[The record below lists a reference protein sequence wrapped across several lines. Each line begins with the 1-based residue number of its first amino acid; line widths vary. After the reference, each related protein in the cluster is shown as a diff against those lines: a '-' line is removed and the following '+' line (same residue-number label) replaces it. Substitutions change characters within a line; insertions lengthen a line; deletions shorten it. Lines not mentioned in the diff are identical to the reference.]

1 MLAQIENTCTTY
13 LTATVNLYFIDERAV
28 HREDTLYAYAI
39 GNFANGESF
48 FHPAVSALNYIAL
61 KLLNTLFVSF
71 FDFIVNRNAVT
82 GFEIRNIVAQILARD
97 GFNNR
102 IHVLKNWG
110 AKISKCLC
118 FSNRSLPFSTKSCFL
133 VITLHICSPI
143 RMRKLRLQELNRLS
157 TEDFRQAS
165 KLPMV
170 VVLDN
175 IRSMHN
181 VGSFFRTTD
190 AFRCE
195 KLVLCGITAQPPHR
209 DITKTALGADRSV
222 LWEYFADTQ
231 AAVFELKKQGYFII
245 GVEQTTQSVPLQD
258 FSMPEKPIAVI
269 FGNEIDGLQSEVL
282 ELCNVCI
289 EIPQA
294 GTKHSLNVSVAAGIV
309 LWHFCAPHLSS
320 LP

>member
-1 MLAQIENTCTTY
+1 
-13 LTATVNLYFIDERAV
+13 
-28 HREDTLYAYAI
+28 
-39 GNFANGESF
+39 
-48 FHPAVSALNYIAL
+48 
-61 KLLNTLFVSF
+61 
-71 FDFIVNRNAVT
+71 
-82 GFEIRNIVAQILARD
+82 
-97 GFNNR
+97 
-102 IHVLKNWG
+102 
-110 AKISKCLC
+110 
-118 FSNRSLPFSTKSCFL
+118 
-133 VITLHICSPI
+133 
-143 RMRKLRLQELNRLS
+143 MRKLRLQELNRLS

-195 KLVLCGITAQPPHR
+195 KLVLCGITARPPHR

-231 AAVFELKKQGYFII
+231 AAVLELKKQGYFII
-245 GVEQTTQSVPLQD
+245 GVEQTTQSLPLQD

-269 FGNEIDGLQSEVL
+269 FGNEIDGIQSEVL

-320 LP
+320 LR